1 MFFTLLRKE
10 LLIELRSKEISVS
23 MLAFGLTVILTFSF
37 AFNVSPSLFKSFAP
51 GLFWIMILF
60 VTVLG
65 LYRIFAFEKEF
76 DAFSL
81 MISAPVDRGLIFL
94 AKWISGVI
102 FLLLSELLILP
113 PFILFLQL
121 NLNVSWVTGIFL
133 ILLGDLGI
141 MVIGSLISGLAMR
154 MKMSEVLLP
163 VLMFPLVSP
172 VIIGITKATRGF
184 IEGQPFVQW
193 QIWILILFSFI
204 VVFGLLGYTIFDH
217 ITEE

>member
-81 MISAPVDRGLIFL
+81 MISAPVDRGQGGFVV
-94 AKWISGVI
+94 KNDDVVFDDVGSDG
-102 FLLLSELLILP
+102 LS
-113 PFILFLQL
+113 
-121 NLNVSWVTGIFL
+121 SGIF
-133 ILLGDLGI
+133 
-141 MVIGSLISGLAMR
+141 
-154 MKMSEVLLP
+154 
-163 VLMFPLVSP
+163 
-172 VIIGITKATRGF
+172 
-184 IEGQPFVQW
+184 
-193 QIWILILFSFI
+193 
-204 VVFGLLGYTIFDH
+204 
-217 ITEE
+217 